1 MPNSRCVSTEYK
13 AIWKE
18 NLAIYQKSLGAFSRQ
33 PFLEGESSNL
43 SEVTWGFFQ
52 ATLFE
57 LSPSLLV
64 GDMVNIG
71 LIEGDRY
78 AAQNVFLMFLLV
90 LFFSLH
96 HAQTTIDFK
105 MCFETINRNVCAI
118 ACDGKTNKD
127 CARLW

>member
-1 MPNSRCVSTEYK
+1 M
-13 AIWKE
+13 
-18 NLAIYQKSLGAFSRQ
+18 
-33 PFLEGESSNL
+33 EGESSNL

-71 LIEGDRY
+71 LIEGDGY
-78 AAQNVFLMFLLV
+78 AAQNVFVMFLLV

-105 MCFETINRNVCAI
+105 MCFETINRNVCTI

>member
-1 MPNSRCVSTEYK
+1 MPNSRCVSAEYK

-18 NLAIYQKSLGAFSRQ
+18 NLAIYQKSLGA
-33 PFLEGESSNL
+33 
-43 SEVTWGFFQ
+43 FFQ

-90 LFFSLH
+90 LFFSIH

-105 MCFETINRNVCAI
+105 MCFETINRNVSAI

-127 CARLW
+127 CGRLW

>member
-1 MPNSRCVSTEYK
+1 MWNKVLSYLMQCQ
-13 AIWKE
+13 I
-18 NLAIYQKSLGAFSRQ
+18 LAVFQQNIRQFGRRIYQKKSI
-33 PFLEGESSNL
+33 NL

-78 AAQNVFLMFLLV
+78 VAQNVFVMFLLV

>member
-33 PFLEGESSNL
+33 PFLNYPL
-43 SEVTWGFFQ
+43 LCLLVTW
-52 ATLFE
+52 
-57 LSPSLLV
+57 S
-64 GDMVNIG
+64 IG
-71 LIEGDRY
+71 LIEDDRY

-105 MCFETINRNVCAI
+105 MCFELSIETF
-118 ACDGKTNKD
+118 
-127 CARLW
+127 LP